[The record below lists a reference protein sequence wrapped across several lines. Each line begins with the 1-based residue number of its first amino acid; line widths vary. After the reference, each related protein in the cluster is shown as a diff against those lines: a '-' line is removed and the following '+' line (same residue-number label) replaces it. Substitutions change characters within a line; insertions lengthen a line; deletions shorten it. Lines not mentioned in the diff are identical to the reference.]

1 MNYQRIYDQIIDQA
15 KKEQRKKG
23 QGVYYENHH
32 IVPRSEGGSNKKEN
46 LVLLTAKEHYIAHLL
61 LYTISATQ
69 ARAYAFMRMANRVG
83 EKKSA
88 KIYQEVKASTAKI
101 SSERNKLIVRT
112 QEQNLKVSNTL
123 LEKNKNPTDA
133 MLASRKILSEIRS
146 KPVLQLTV
154 NGDFVTKYSS
164 AKKAKIQTGITTV
177 VDCLKG
183 RQKTAGG
190 FVWKYL

>member
-1 MNYQRIYDQIIDQA
+1 MNYQRIYDQIIDRA

-23 QGVYYENHH
+23 QGIYYENHH
-32 IVPRSEGGSNKKEN
+32 IIPRSEGGSNRKEN
-46 LVLLTAKEHYIAHLL
+46 LVLLTAKEHYISHLL
-61 LYTISATQ
+61 LYTVSATQ

-133 MLASRKILSEIRS
+133 MLASRKVLSEIRS
-146 KPVLQLTV
+146 KPVQQLTPS
-154 NGDFVTKYSS
+154 GDFVAKYSS
-164 AKKAKIQTGITTV
+164 AKKAKVQTGITTI